1 MENKSLSMVILYLVL
16 LLVIPIPGDGQIDS
30 LRNLIGRAL
39 IDQNVPLPIDWETNN
54 MVLRK
59 TTFELLHMNEVEY
72 TQEGLFNVIS
82 KATLV
87 DYDNKSDSLLLN
99 ELFIRSPRID
109 SLFYWRGSIPGTF
122 LKSSYNSELLDKI
135 SFFVKPESVLYWES
149 YTPYYLSFLNIEGID
164 STLLFVKKNIKS
176 INQLRKANNY
186 FIEFDTMTINVCL
199 ARLGIMN
206 DTVVIDQLKNYYKL
220 QNSRTY
226 LQYFRKLSQIRT
238 KYAFQQIG
246 DVLISD
252 LEHIGSLEWK
262 MDIYRMAISGFI
274 TYVLNF
280 PDRSTKFQ
288 DNFDEWLKAKRS
300 RGGSKNFSTK
310 EYIEMARNW
319 YIQNKDNLVLDYDKY

>member
-149 YTPYYLSFLNIEGID
+149 YTPYYLSF
-164 STLLFVKKNIKS
+164 
-176 INQLRKANNY
+176 R
-186 FIEFDTMTINVCL
+186 
-199 ARLGIMN
+199 
-206 DTVVIDQLKNYYKL
+206 
-220 QNSRTY
+220 
-226 LQYFRKLSQIRT
+226 
-238 KYAFQQIG
+238 
-246 DVLISD
+246 
-252 LEHIGSLEWK
+252 
-262 MDIYRMAISGFI
+262 
-274 TYVLNF
+274 
-280 PDRSTKFQ
+280 
-288 DNFDEWLKAKRS
+288 
-300 RGGSKNFSTK
+300 
-310 EYIEMARNW
+310 
-319 YIQNKDNLVLDYDKY
+319 